1 MQTLYLK
8 NLKVCS
14 YSTAKYE
21 FILHFETNDCRMIE
35 RYIGRPAT
43 KKHSST
49 EQLIRM
55 DRLNGKV
62 SRLEYSRTSHLEAKR
77 GLIEDLGYAT
87 MNRGVFTLHHEK
99 MSYFTKQA
107 SLDPV
112 NQPLESKNPHKRISS
127 IDDLCVQP
135 QLGNIQQNSEH
146 EGNGVITRKEEEES
160 RPQTH
165 KCVAPPVT
173 TDLQL
178 SIEETT
184 LLHAKPTPEP
194 DRGKIKWKTDEY

>member
-1 MQTLYLK
+1 
-8 NLKVCS
+8 
-14 YSTAKYE
+14 
-21 FILHFETNDCRMIE
+21 
-35 RYIGRPAT
+35 
-43 KKHSST
+43 
-49 EQLIRM
+49 M
-55 DRLNGKV
+55 D
-62 SRLEYSRTSHLEAKR
+62 
-77 GLIEDLGYAT
+77 
-87 MNRGVFTLHHEK
+87 RGVFTLHHEK

-135 QLGNIQQNSEH
+135 QSGNIQQNSEH

-173 TDLQL
+173 TDFAVKHRRDNISSCEANARTGQRQNKM
-178 SIEETT
+178 EN
-184 LLHAKPTPEP
+184 
-194 DRGKIKWKTDEY
+194 G